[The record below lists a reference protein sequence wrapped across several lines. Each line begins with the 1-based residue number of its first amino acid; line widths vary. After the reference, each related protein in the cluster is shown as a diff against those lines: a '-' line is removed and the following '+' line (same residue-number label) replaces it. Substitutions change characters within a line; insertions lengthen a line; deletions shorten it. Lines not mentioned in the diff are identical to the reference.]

1 MVLGFDKGCK
11 KKKRN
16 EEKKQGREIYFG
28 GLVEENI
35 NIKRALKWWVTA
47 RFLEASDTFQIKI
60 TKNDS

>member
-16 EEKKQGREIYFG
+16 GEKKWGREIYFG

-47 RFLEASDTFQIKI
+47 RFLEASDTF
-60 TKNDS
+60 